1 VDLMD
6 GARPSP
12 LGTPAASGA
21 RRTVATMEPVLVTLM
36 VLILLLAGL
45 IGLYLLR
52 KAINSQ
58 QDR

>member
-1 VDLMD
+1 
-6 GARPSP
+6 
-12 LGTPAASGA
+12 
-21 RRTVATMEPVLVTLM
+21 MEPVLVALM
-36 VLILLLAGL
+36 VLILLLSGL

>member
-1 VDLMD
+1 
-6 GARPSP
+6 
-12 LGTPAASGA
+12 
-21 RRTVATMEPVLVTLM
+21 MEPVLVALM

-45 IGLYLLR
+45 IGIYLLR

>member
-1 VDLMD
+1 MR
-6 GARPSP
+6 GADRARR
-12 LGTPAASGA
+12 AASYA
-21 RRTVATMEPVLVTLM
+21 RGMEPVLVALM

-45 IGLYLLR
+45 IGIYLLR